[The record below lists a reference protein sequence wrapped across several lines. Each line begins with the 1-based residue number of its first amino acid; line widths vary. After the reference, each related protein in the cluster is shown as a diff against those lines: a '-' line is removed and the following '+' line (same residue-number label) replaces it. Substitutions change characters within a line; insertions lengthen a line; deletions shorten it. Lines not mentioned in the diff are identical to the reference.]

1 MKVPCKFYQKTDS
14 KHSQAQRK
22 LTMLNTCKHV
32 CILAICPDLWWWHNC
47 WATLWTH
54 IARMPFFS
62 FIHLCFNLLHEASYL
77 IQDLI
82 DEFSWKEMRKHTAA
96 FKQTC
101 KHTPPLTSSAHR
113 FPHVLYQCVWLH
125 IALVFFPPCAHTVSQ
140 WSSSQCN
147 RLSGHRFIRSGSQ
160 VNELHKDRSPACT
173 WKHAHTFL

>member
-1 MKVPCKFYQKTDS
+1 MHQILTEKNKIKIQNSESSDFFSKKKKKDLFMKVPCKFYQKTDS

-82 DEFSWKEMRKHTAA
+82 DEFSWKEMRKQTAA
-96 FKQTC
+96 FKQIC

-113 FPHVLYQCVWLH
+113 LPHVLYQCVWLH
-125 IALVFFPPCAHTVSQ
+125 IALVFFSP
-140 WSSSQCN
+140 
-147 RLSGHRFIRSGSQ
+147 LRSHSES
-160 VNELHKDRSPACT
+160 VK
-173 WKHAHTFL
+173 

>member
-1 MKVPCKFYQKTDS
+1 MISPQRKKKENRPIYENTLQILPKTDS

-47 WATLWTH
+47 WATLCTH
-54 IARMPFFS
+54 IPRTPVFS
-62 FIHLCFNLLHEASYL
+62 LIHLCFNLLHEASYL
-77 IQDLI
+77 IQDFI
-82 DEFSWKEMRKHTAA
+82 DEFSWKEMKKNTLQPSNRHVKTHLHRL
-96 FKQTC
+96 KC
-101 KHTPPLTSSAHR
+101 AHR

-125 IALVFFPPCAHTVSQ
+125 IALVFFPPCAHTLSQ

-160 VNELHKDRSPACT
+160 VNELY
-173 WKHAHTFL
+173 